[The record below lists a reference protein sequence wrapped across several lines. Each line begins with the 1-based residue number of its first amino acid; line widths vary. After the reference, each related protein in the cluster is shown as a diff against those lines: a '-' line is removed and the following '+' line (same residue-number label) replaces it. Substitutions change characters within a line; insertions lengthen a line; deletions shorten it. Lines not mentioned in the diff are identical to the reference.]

1 MKPKLLRSLKTKMT
15 LAVSLLVAILISF
28 GAFLTIDHFESALK
42 ETISGQQFTL
52 VSKIARDIDNH
63 IEETRRIIVRIAASI
78 PPDILSDADKVQVF
92 FDKRLANVAATVFDN
107 GIFLFGRDGRMIAE
121 YPFKPGR
128 RGRDYSFR
136 DYFRK
141 TIEENG
147 PIVSA
152 PYFSSQTHGHPAIN
166 FTAPIRDEEG
176 EIVAVLA
183 GSLDLTR
190 DNFIGGLGQVP
201 IGKTGYLYLYG
212 QDRTIIMHPDP
223 RRILQQDVPPGANR
237 LFDRALEGFE
247 GTAETVNS
255 RGLHAL
261 ASFKHLKA
269 VDWILAANY
278 PMEEAFAP
286 VNRARENFHVA
297 LPVALVLSS
306 VLVWLLMGYLIAPL
320 LRITRHLQGMSNG
333 RQARWQPLSVS
344 GRDEIGELAGN
355 INAMMTEI
363 EMQRRRSREQLVF
376 HRTLVDTIPN
386 PVYYKDLRGRY
397 LGCNLAFEQI
407 HGLPRNELLG
417 STTLEVDP
425 GADPLHRADL
435 GLLEHL
441 PNSFQVLELSLFYA
455 DGKPH
460 DLILYQAVFNDADEQ
475 PAGLVG
481 TLVDITQRKAIEL
494 ALTENREFTE
504 NLLQNSAVPCFV
516 LDLNHDVVTWT
527 RACEELTGIPTAEVL
542 GTDRQWQAFY
552 SEPRPCL
559 ADLILDEALE
569 KMVDLYEAFGTS
581 PLVPEGLQAE
591 GWFDDIGGR
600 KRYLRFEAAPIRDT
614 GGNLIAAI
622 ETLQDLTTLKQTEQ
636 ALRES
641 EANYRALVERSP
653 DAIFVHRKRRIVFA
667 NRAAAELFGAGEQKK
682 MAGSAVMDLVHPD
695 FREVVL
701 ERISQVENL
710 QETKPFIDMKLLRPD
725 GTGFDAE
732 TGSNPVFHD
741 GEWAVQTIVRDI
753 SERKELEKQVWRQA
767 NFDALTGIPNR
778 HLFADRLRQALER
791 AAREKY
797 HVALFFVDLDRF
809 KEVNDRLGHAAGDA
823 LLKQAAERLT
833 DVLRKT
839 DTVAR
844 IGGDEFTLIMPHIVE
859 PPTVSGIARR
869 VLDCLERPF
878 DLPGGEGRISG
889 SIGIA
894 FFPEDG
900 GDEETLVKSA
910 DAAMYRAKESGRNT
924 FCFFTPGRVIRD
936 PGPSEEG
943 GREESPAKAKGL
955 PEKDVQG

>member
-1 MKPKLLRSLKTKMT
+1 MDLKLLRSLKTKMT
-15 LAVSLLVAILISF
+15 LAVSLLVAILISS
-28 GAFLTIDHFESALK
+28 ASFLTIGHFEAELK

-63 IEETRRIIVRIAASI
+63 IEETSRLIVRTAASI
-78 PPDILSDADKVQVF
+78 PPDILSDADKVQDF
-92 FDKRLANVAATVFDN
+92 FDKRFGSVAATVFDN
-107 GIFLFGRDGRMIAE
+107 GIFLFARNGQMIAE

-136 DYFRK
+136 NYFRR
-141 TIEENG
+141 TIEKNG

-152 PYFSSQTHGHPAIN
+152 PYFSSQEHHHPAIN

-176 EIVAVLA
+176 KIVAVLA

-190 DNFIGGLGQVP
+190 DNFIGGLRQVTV
-201 IGKTGYLYLYG
+201 GKTGYLYLYG

-223 RRILQQDVPPGANR
+223 ERILQQDVPPGANL

-255 RGLHAL
+255 RGLRAL
-261 ASFKHLKA
+261 ASFKHLKT
-269 VDWILAANY
+269 VNWILAANY
-278 PMEEAFAP
+278 PVEEAFAP
-286 VNRARENFHVA
+286 VNRARENFYVA

-306 VLVWLLMGYLIAPL
+306 ILVWLLMGYLIAPL
-320 LRITRHLQGMSNG
+320 LKITGHLEGVSNG

-344 GRDEIGELAGN
+344 GRDEIGELAAN

-363 EMQRRRSREQLVF
+363 EKQRRRSREQLVF

-386 PVYYKDLRGRY
+386 PVYYKDLQGRY
-397 LGCNLAFEQI
+397 LGCNLAFEQL
-407 HGLPRNELLG
+407 HGLPRKTLVG
-417 STTLEVDP
+417 KTTLEVDA
-425 GADPLHRADL
+425 GADGLHRADME
-435 GLLEHL
+435 LLEHL
-441 PNSFQVLELSLFYA
+441 PNSFQVLDLSLFYA

-527 RACEELTGIPTAEVL
+527 RACEELTGMPTADVL
-542 GTDRQWQAFY
+542 GTDRHWQAFY
-552 SEPRPCL
+552 AEKRPCL
-559 ADLILDEALE
+559 ADLILDEELE
-569 KMVDLYEAFGTS
+569 QMVDLYDTFGTS

-622 ETLQDLTTLKQTEQ
+622 ETLQDLTNLKQTEK

-641 EANYRALVERSP
+641 ESNYRALVERSP
-653 DAIFVHRKRRIVFA
+653 DAIFVHRQGRIVFA
-667 NRAAAELFGAGEQKK
+667 NRAAAELLGTGEQKK
-682 MAGSAVMDLVHPD
+682 MAGSAVLELVHPD
-695 FREVVL
+695 FRKVVI
-701 ERISQVENL
+701 ERIAQVETR
-710 QETKPFIDMKLLRPD
+710 QENKPFIEMKLLRPD
-725 GTGFDAE
+725 GTFFDAE
-732 TGSNPVFHD
+732 TASNPVSHD
-741 GEWAVQTIVRDI
+741 GKWAVQTIIRDI
-753 SERKELEKQVWRQA
+753 SERKEQEKQVWRKA

-778 HLFADRLRQALER
+778 HLFVDRLQQALER
-791 AAREKY
+791 AEREKH

-823 LLKQAAERLT
+823 LLKQVAERLS

-844 IGGDEFTLIMPHIVE
+844 IGGDEFTLIMPRIIE

-869 VLDCLERPF
+869 VLNCLEKPF

-900 GDEETLVKSA
+900 ADDETLIKSA
-910 DAAMYRAKESGRNT
+910 DIAMYRAKESGRNT

-936 PGPSEEG
+936 PAPGEVG
-943 GREESPAKAKGL
+943 GREEGA
-955 PEKDVQG
+955 